1 MGFWVPWEV
10 PWRQES
16 ENQVPRPGWVGVV
29 LEEMEALS
37 PGRWAG
43 SQRER
48 ARTPHRQP
56 AQSPLILSRP
66 GERSRFQ
73 EIQQPVALQGRGP
86 GSPWLSPCAPSLSLA
101 GTCLHCH
108 LDDSPGSGP
117 LAQHRAW
124 SSGKGRCAGGLL

>member
-1 MGFWVPWEV
+1 MPWEV

-48 ARTPHRQP
+48 ARTPH
-56 AQSPLILSRP
+56 
-66 GERSRFQ
+66 
-73 EIQQPVALQGRGP
+73 
-86 GSPWLSPCAPSLSLA
+86 
-101 GTCLHCH
+101 
-108 LDDSPGSGP
+108 
-117 LAQHRAW
+117 
-124 SSGKGRCAGGLL
+124 